1 MSDKEYLHDLRIV
14 ERNISEGKISEKEHN
29 KFIKDLEDVSEKSQI
44 LVIDDDTLDE
54 EILETEKTEDDEMG
68 I

>member
-1 MSDKEYLHDLRIV
+1 MSDKDYLHDLRIV

-29 KFIKDLEDVSEKSQI
+29 KFIKDLEDVSSKSQI
-44 LVIDDDTLDE
+44 LVIDDDTLDQ
-54 EILETEKTEDDEMG
+54 EILESEETEDDEMG